1 MRFLQESYEEKDDFS
16 RRNNQIIEFNEDRDE
31 IQYKL
36 RKYQNKMK

>member
-16 RRNNQIIEFNEDRDE
+16 RRINQIIDLNEDKDE

-36 RKYQNKMK
+36 KKY